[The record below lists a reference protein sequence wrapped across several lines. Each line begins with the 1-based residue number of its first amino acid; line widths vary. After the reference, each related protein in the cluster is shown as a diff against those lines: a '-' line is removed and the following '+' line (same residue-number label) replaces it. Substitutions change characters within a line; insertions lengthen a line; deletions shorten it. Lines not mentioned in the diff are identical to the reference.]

1 MRIQGIKEGSKGKME
16 LRFRTNMMEYGCRI
30 MKDESRV

>member
-1 MRIQGIKEGSKGKME
+1 MIEGSKME
-16 LRFRTNMMEYGCRI
+16 LRFRTRMMEYGCKK